1 MPSERDRDFFAGF
14 YTAAPK
20 YVCVKSP
27 WPALI
32 TGRLVNTAVRDPA
45 LDAISIRA
53 AVVCVPLLLCA
64 GRRQHTSCA
73 VRSLLLKTGN
83 NTPYPCPASEA
94 RATVRPTWPRK
105 LMWPLCSCSLLGG
118 YSLLSFAVVCWLPID
133 RSLLVFVRNTPFK
146 LF

>member
-53 AVVCVPLLLCA
+53 AVVCVPLMLRV
-64 GRRQHTSCA
+64 GWRQQTDDF
-73 VRSLLLKTGN
+73 VPSLLLETGN
-83 NTPYPCPASEA
+83 NRPYPSPASEETA
-94 RATVRPTWPRK
+94 PV
-105 LMWPLCSCSLLGG
+105 
-118 YSLLSFAVVCWLPID
+118 
-133 RSLLVFVRNTPFK
+133 
-146 LF
+146 